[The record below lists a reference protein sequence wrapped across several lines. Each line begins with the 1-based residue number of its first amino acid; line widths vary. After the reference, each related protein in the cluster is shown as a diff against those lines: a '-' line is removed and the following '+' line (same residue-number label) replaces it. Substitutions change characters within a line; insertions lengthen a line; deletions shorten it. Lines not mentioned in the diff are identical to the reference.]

1 MVEYVTGVQ
10 EPKLDPD
17 GVKVEYDSHGRPL
30 SAVAEVMIHED
41 GKSTKILIE
50 YRIEDSIARLQSF
63 RKPAPVNQEHF
74 RGLPIATRQIE
85 CLGCVDRVERPE
97 KTIGDAIMEG
107 HNITNH
113 EERDQHE

>member
-1 MVEYVTGVQ
+1 MVEYETQIQ
-10 EPKLDPD
+10 EEKLDPD
-17 GVKVEYDSHGRPL
+17 GVRVEYDSHGRPL
-30 SAVAEVMIHED
+30 SAVAEVIIREN
-41 GKSTKILIE
+41 GESNKIVIE

-74 RGLPIATRQIE
+74 RGLPMATRQIE
-85 CLGCVDRVERPE
+85 RLGCVDRVERPE